1 MPASGPAG
9 RGRAWSDPPG
19 RRADGLADWC
29 LWLGVWLGL
38 LGCLTGSGRALA
50 DDLPSRPEHEIKAL
64 YIYNFTK
71 YITWPPVKTGPP
83 LSDFT
88 IGVLAPPEITED
100 LTRLTRDKRRDGAA
114 FVIRPISAP
123 KDAAG
128 CQIVV
133 LMTPDRQIITN
144 LLAATKSAA
153 VLTVG
158 EGEDF
163 VMMGGMIS
171 FVRRKANVKLQ
182 IELESARRA
191 GLELSSRLLQVAELV
206 RPESSPKQ

>member
-1 MPASGPAG
+1 MPASWPAG
-9 RGRAWSDPPG
+9 RDRAWIDTP
-19 RRADGLADWC
+19 RRWVDGMADRC
-29 LWLGVWLGL
+29 LRLGVWLAL
-38 LGCLTGSGRALA
+38 WGCLTGFGRALA
-50 DDLPSRPEHEIKAL
+50 DDLPARPEHEIKSL

-71 YITWPPVKTGPP
+71 YITWPPIKTDLP
-83 LSDFT
+83 LRDFT

-128 CQIVV
+128 CQVLV
-133 LMTPDRQIITN
+133 LMTPDRQVISN

-182 IELESARRA
+182 IGLESARRV
-191 GLELSSRLLQVAELV
+191 GLELNSKLLQVAELV
-206 RPESSPKQ
+206 PSLKE